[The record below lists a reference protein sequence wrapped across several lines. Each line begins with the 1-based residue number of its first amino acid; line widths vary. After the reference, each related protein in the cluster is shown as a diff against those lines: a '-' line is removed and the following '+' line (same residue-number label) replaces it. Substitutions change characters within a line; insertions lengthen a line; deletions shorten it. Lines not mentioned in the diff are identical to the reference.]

1 MILHGGNILLLQDG
15 AAIAAAKSCDLDIQ
29 CESLPVA
36 SPSSGAWADAIP
48 GRKSWSAACSHLVT
62 SITNPL
68 SIVGAVVTLRLQLAG
83 KIGLPFETT
92 VNGVTAYAG
101 SSLVMVDAIVWD
113 STLKKFLGE
122 VWIPRVESEYY
133 EVWGGSDTGQL
144 APSTSYNGNAAVGKY
159 FYNYISDNKVYK
171 RTATDLVP
179 EALQG
184 SAIVR
189 GWKITATKGNLAA
202 GQFNFEGKGAL
213 AIPTT

>member
-68 SIVGAVVTLRLQLAG
+68 SIVGTVVTLRLQLAD
-83 KIGLPFETT
+83 KIGLPFAAT
-92 VNGVTAYAG
+92 VNGVTTNPG
-101 SSLVMVDAIVWD
+101 SVLQTADFVVWD
-113 STLKKFLGE
+113 TVAKKFLGG
-122 VWIPRVESEYY
+122 VFDIGGDVYY
-133 EVWGGSDTGQL
+133 EQWRNTEETGTP
-144 APSTSYNGNAAVGKY
+144 ASYEYNGATNVGKY
-159 FYNYISDNKVYK
+159 FYKNTGKFYVYK
-171 RTATDLVP
+171 RTATDLIP

>member
-1 MILHGGNILLLQDG
+1 MNLHGGNILLLQDG

-68 SIVGAVVTLRLQLAG
+68 SIVGTVVTLRLQLTG
-83 KIGLPFETT
+83 KIGLPIGGFTPTT
-92 VNGVTAYAG
+92 YTVQQQSANT
-101 SSLVMVDAIVWD
+101 VDAVLWD
-113 STLKKFLGE
+113 RTNKQFIGVVYQTLQSDK
-122 VWIPRVESEYY
+122 YY
-133 EVWGGSDTGQL
+133 INWLNKETY
-144 APSTSYNGNAAVGKY
+144 TEAVAGTY
-159 FYNYISDNKVYK
+159 FYDTSDINKVYK
-171 RTATDLVP
+171 KTSTDLVP

>member
-1 MILHGGNILLLQDG
+1 MNLHGGNILLLQDG

-68 SIVGAVVTLRLQLAG
+68 SIVGTVVTLRLQLAD
-83 KIGLPFETT
+83 KIGLPIGGFTPTT
-92 VNGVTAYAG
+92 YTVQQQSAN
-101 SSLVMVDAIVWD
+101 SVDAVLWD
-113 STLKKFLGE
+113 RTNKQFIGVVYQTLQADK
-122 VWIPRVESEYY
+122 YY
-133 EVWGGSDTGQL
+133 INWLNKEAYTE
-144 APSTSYNGNAAVGKY
+144 AVAGTY
-159 FYNYISDNKVYK
+159 FYDTNDMNKVYK
-171 RTATDLVP
+171 KTATDLVP

-189 GWKITATKGNLAA
+189 EWKVTATKGNLAA

>member
-29 CESLPVA
+29 CESLPVT

-68 SIVGAVVTLRLQLAG
+68 SIVGTVVTLRLQLAD
-83 KIGLPFETT
+83 KIGLPIGGFTPTT
-92 VNGVTAYAG
+92 YTVQQQSAN
-101 SSLVMVDAIVWD
+101 SVDAVLWD
-113 STLKKFLGE
+113 RTNKQFIGVVYQTLQSDKYYINWLNKE
-122 VWIPRVESEYY
+122 VYTE
-133 EVWGGSDTGQL
+133 
-144 APSTSYNGNAAVGKY
+144 AVAGTY
-159 FYNYISDNKVYK
+159 FYDTSDMNKVYK
-171 RTATDLVP
+171 KTATDLQP